1 MKILILLFLL
11 VSICTFGQEGCPAVK
26 NEKTKEVLKKV
37 IATSPSGIISFTEL
51 QRNSKLLDDLETVNI
66 KYTSKKII
74 KDPSHVFFEFD
85 DLEFHEYISI
95 KFDIKNEGNNFTY
108 STSIALNAFS
118 TVQFAVAKVVNLH
131 IGEEKIPINNQDQ
144 NEIKIIASC
153 LFLGMAPKK

>member
-26 NEKTKEVLKKV
+26 NEKTKEGLTKV

-74 KDPSHVFFEFD
+74 KDPSHVFFVFF

-95 KFDIKNEGNNFTY
+95 
-108 STSIALNAFS
+108 
-118 TVQFAVAKVVNLH
+118 
-131 IGEEKIPINNQDQ
+131 
-144 NEIKIIASC
+144 
-153 LFLGMAPKK
+153 